1 MLATTY
7 ISIVYKYVLLT
18 CHDAYKRHWN
28 YWNFVYF
35 GVFQKLSSLT
45 SKNIKNSQMDLEIRS
60 WPKWL
65 STHIIFFFL
74 DSRGFNIIMK
84 ISSITTKGIL
94 S

>member
-45 SKNIKNSQMDLEIRS
+45 SKNIKNSQMDLENQIMAKMAKYS
-60 WPKWL
+60 YN
-65 STHIIFFFL
+65 IFFP
-74 DSRGFNIIMK
+74 
-84 ISSITTKGIL
+84 
-94 S
+94 